1 MIDLRVAASS
11 GPTGRVLRSLL
22 ESAGHRVE
30 VRRDSLPDTTAPV
43 VVSYGMRGRWGVPT
57 LNAESMVGD
66 KFSQLS
72 RMREAGVPVPDFWL
86 VENGQI
92 PEIPAE
98 AYPLLARK
106 RKHRGGKDIRVVL
119 QPEEVPWRVAAGAEA
134 LVRFTPWKWEHRV
147 WVYRGRHLGT
157 YRKVQAHP
165 EQYRWTGMNQRN
177 GFAFVL
183 VPSEEVDRA
192 LVDTA
197 AKAVDAIR
205 LDFGA
210 VDVLT
215 GKDEVNRVLEV
226 NTAPGVEGDARQAV
240 RLLAGHISR
249 WASNPT
255 KRKGRD

>member
-11 GPTGRVLRSLL
+11 GPTGRILRSLL
-22 ESAGHRVE
+22 VAEGVQAE
-30 VRRDSLPDTTAPV
+30 IRRDNRPDAAGEV
-43 VVSYGMRGRWGVPT
+43 VVSYGMPGRWNVPT
-57 LNAESMVGD
+57 LNGNAMQGD
-66 KFSQLS
+66 KFDQLRTMSQ
-72 RMREAGVPVPDFWL
+72 AGVPVPDFWL
-86 VENGQI
+86 VEGGQLPVI
-92 PEIPAE
+92 PVD

-106 RKHRGGKDIRVVL
+106 RRHRGGKDIRVVL
-119 QPEEVPWRVAAGAEA
+119 QPEEAPWRVAAGAEA
-134 LVRFTPWKWEHRV
+134 FVKFTPWKWEHRV

-165 EQYRWTGMNQRN
+165 EMYRWTGMNQRN

-197 AKAVDAIR
+197 AQAVDAIR

-226 NTAPGVEGDARQAV
+226 NTAPGIEGDNRQAV
-240 RLLAGHISR
+240 RLLARHIAR
-249 WASNPT
+249 WAKNPT
-255 KRKGRD
+255 RRKGW